1 MRNTTPA
8 GRRYIA
14 RFMPLIAVYVATLFI
29 TTWVIR
35 DSQPTGALLGLL
47 SVLPALPLVG
57 IIAVLG
63 LYVVEETDEYL
74 RAQIV
79 RHMMVGLGGL
89 LAIMSIWGFL
99 EFGGAVPHFPTML
112 GFPIWCGI
120 WGMSQAI
127 GALRNRKSEEEA

>member
-8 GRRYIA
+8 ARRYIR
-14 RFMPLIAVYVATLFI
+14 RFMPLMAVYVATLFAA
-29 TTWVIR
+29 TWFIR
-35 DSQPTGALLGLL
+35 DARPDGALLAML

-89 LAIMSIWGFL
+89 LTIMTVWGFL

-120 WGMSQAI
+120 WGASQCVS
-127 GALRNRKSEEEA
+127 ALRNRKSEEEA